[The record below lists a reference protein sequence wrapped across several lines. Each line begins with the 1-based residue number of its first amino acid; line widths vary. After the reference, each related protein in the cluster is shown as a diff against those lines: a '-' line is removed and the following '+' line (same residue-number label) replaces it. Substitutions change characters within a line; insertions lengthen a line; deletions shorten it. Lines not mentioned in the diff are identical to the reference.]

1 MLEAAVVVLVLAVV
15 GLAFLALR
23 RPASGAG
30 ETEALRN
37 DINILR
43 ETNSRSIEMIAK
55 QVQAMGGNVQT
66 ALEAVRADVGNRL
79 DANAGAMTQAS
90 KTVGDRVA
98 TVQATFAGLQEQVGK
113 MSEQAREVS
122 DLSRSIADLQRILSS
137 PKVRGGFGEDSLEA
151 MLAQVFPRE
160 FFEMQYP
167 FPSGEVVDA
176 ILKFPQGLLAIDSK
190 FPLENF
196 RRILAAE
203 SEADRKV
210 ARRDFLKDV
219 RKRIDEV
226 ASKYIRPQDGT
237 LSLALA
243 YIPAENVYYEAII
256 RDEEGNDLRT
266 YCMQRNVFPV
276 SPNSLYA
283 YLQTIVIGLNGMRI
297 SERAQSILRQLESLR
312 MEMHKFTAEYETA
325 GKHLRNATS
334 KYDES
339 ARLLNKVET
348 RVQGLSD
355 HRGEQLSLIEG
366 EAQQRALELELEQK
380 QEVSERSAKN

>member
-1 MLEAAVVVLVLAVV
+1 MLEVAVVVLVIAVV
-15 GLAFLALR
+15 VLVALVVR
-23 RPASGAG
+23 RPAAGGG

-43 ETNSRSIEMIAK
+43 ETNNKANEMIAK
-55 QVQAMGGNVQT
+55 QVQAIGTNVQT
-66 ALEAVRADVGNRL
+66 ALEAVRSDMGNRL

-90 KTVGDRVA
+90 RTVGDRVA
-98 TVQATFAGLQEQVGK
+98 SVQATFAGLQEQVGK
-113 MSEQAREVS
+113 MSEQARQVA
-122 DLSRSIADLQRILSS
+122 DLSHSITDLQRILSS
-137 PKVRGGFGEDSLEA
+137 PKVRGGFGEDSLEQ
-151 MLAQVFPRE
+151 MLTQVFPRE
-160 FFEMQYP
+160 FFEMQYS
-167 FPSGEVVDA
+167 FGSGDVVDA
-176 ILKFPQGLLAIDSK
+176 ILKFPQGKLAIDSK

-196 RRILAAE
+196 RRLVEAE

-219 RKRIDEV
+219 RKRIDEI

-256 RDEEGNDLRT
+256 RDEEGNDLRA
-266 YCMQRNVFPV
+266 YCIERHVFPV

-297 SERAQSILRQLESLR
+297 SERAQSILKELESLR
-312 MEMHKFTAEYETA
+312 AEVERFTGEYDTV
-325 GKHLRNATS
+325 GKHLRNATT

-339 ARLLNKVET
+339 ARSLNKVET
-348 RVQGLSD
+348 RVQGLSN

-366 EAQQRALELELEQK
+366 EAAKEELEK
-380 QEVSERSAKN
+380 RSSES

>member
-1 MLEAAVVVLVLAVV
+1 MLEVAVVVLVIAVV
-15 GLAFLALR
+15 GLALLALR
-23 RPASGAG
+23 RPAGGAG

-43 ETNSRSIEMIAK
+43 ETSNKSIEMIAK
-55 QVQAMGGNVQT
+55 QVQAMSGNVQT

-79 DANAGAMTQAS
+79 DANASAMAQAS

-98 TVQATFAGLQEQVGK
+98 SVQATFAGLQEQVGG
-113 MSEQAREVS
+113 MTEQARN
-122 DLSRSIADLQRILSS
+122 LSELSKSVTDLQRILSS
-137 PKVRGGFGEDSLEA
+137 PKVRGGFGEDSLEQ

-167 FPSGEVVDA
+167 FASGEVVDA
-176 ILKFPQGLLAIDSK
+176 ILKFPQGMLAIDSK

-196 RRILAAE
+196 RRIVEAE
-203 SEADRKV
+203 TEADRKV
-210 ARRDFLKDV
+210 ARREFLKDV
-219 RKRIDEV
+219 RKRIDEI

-256 RDEEGNDLRT
+256 RDEEGNDLRA
-266 YCMQRNVFPV
+266 YCSERHVFPV

-283 YLQTIVIGLNGMRI
+283 YLQTVVIGLNGMRI
-297 SERAQSILRQLESLR
+297 SERAQSILRELESLR
-312 MEMHKFTAEYETA
+312 MEMAKFTGEYETV
-325 GKHLRNATS
+325 GKHLRNAAT
-334 KYDES
+334 KYEDS

-355 HRGEQLSLIEG
+355 HRGEQLSLIEA
-366 EAQQRALELELEQK
+366 EAQKKELEEGSG
-380 QEVSERSAKN
+380 ES

>member
-1 MLEAAVVVLVLAVV
+1 MLEAAVVVLVIAVV

-23 RPASGAG
+23 RPAGG

-43 ETNSRSIEMIAK
+43 ETSNKSIEMIAK
-55 QVQAMGGNVQT
+55 QVQALGGNVQT
-66 ALEAVRADVGNRL
+66 ALEAVRADMGNRL

-98 TVQATFAGLQEQVGK
+98 SVQATFAGLQEQVGK
-113 MSEQAREVS
+113 MSEQARQVA
-122 DLSRSIADLQRILSS
+122 DLSRSITDLQRILSS
-137 PKVRGGFGEDSLEA
+137 PKVRGGFGEDSLEQ

-160 FFEMQYP
+160 FFEMQYS
-167 FPSGEVVDA
+167 FGSGEVVDA
-176 ILKFPQGLLAIDSK
+176 ILKFPQGKLAIDSK

-196 RRILAAE
+196 RRIVEAE
-203 SEADRKV
+203 SEADRKA
-210 ARRDFLKDV
+210 ARREFLKDV
-219 RKRIDEV
+219 RKRIDEI

-256 RDEEGNDLRT
+256 RDEEGNDLRA
-266 YCMQRNVFPV
+266 YCVERKVFPV

-312 MEMHKFTAEYETA
+312 VEMDKFTAEYETV
-325 GKHLRNATS
+325 GKHLRNATT

-366 EAQQRALELELEQK
+366 EAQQQALELEQK
-380 QEVSERSAKN
+380 QEAIERSGKN

>member
-1 MLEAAVVVLVLAVV
+1 MLEAAVVVLVIAVV

-23 RPASGAG
+23 RPAGGAG

-43 ETNSRSIEMIAK
+43 ETNNKSIEMIAK
-55 QVQAMGGNVQT
+55 QVQALGGNVQT
-66 ALEAVRADVGNRL
+66 ALEAVRADVGSRL
-79 DANAGAMTQAS
+79 DANAGAMTQATR
-90 KTVGDRVA
+90 TVGDRVA
-98 TVQATFAGLQEQVGK
+98 SVQATFAGLQEQVGK
-113 MSEQAREVS
+113 LSEQAREVS
-122 DLSRSIADLQRILSS
+122 DLSRSISDLQRILSS
-137 PKVRGGFGEDSLEA
+137 PKVRGGFGEDSLET

-160 FFEMQYP
+160 FYEMQYP

-203 SEADRKV
+203 SEADRKA

-256 RDEEGNDLRT
+256 RDEEGNDLRA

-312 MEMHKFTAEYETA
+312 VEMDKFTAEYETV
-325 GKHLRNATS
+325 GKHLRNATT

-355 HRGEQLSLIEG
+355 HRGEQLSLIEA
-366 EAQQRALELELEQK
+366 EAQKKGLGECLGE
-380 QEVSERSAKN
+380 S